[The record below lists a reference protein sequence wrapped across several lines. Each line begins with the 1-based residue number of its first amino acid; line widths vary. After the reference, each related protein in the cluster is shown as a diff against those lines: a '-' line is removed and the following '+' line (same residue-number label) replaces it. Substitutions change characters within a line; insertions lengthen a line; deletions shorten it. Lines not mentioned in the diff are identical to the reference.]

1 MYKKKV
7 LVLMGG
13 KSRERSISLKSG
25 RACFNTIKK
34 LGYKTYKFDPIIKIE
49 KNIRKIN
56 PDVIF
61 NCLHGKY
68 GEDGKI
74 QKVLEKL
81 RIPYTH
87 SGIKASQNAMDKIK
101 SKEIF
106 SNNNI
111 KTPKHKIIKKIFD
124 LDKKISKDKFIL
136 KPINE
141 GSSLG
146 VEIFDKI
153 SQLNYKK
160 IKNLLKRYKIL
171 MQEPFIEGKE
181 IQTAVIG
188 NKAIGSVEIIPKR
201 KFYDYKAKYSSSAN
215 TLHVIP
221 PNLSKKTHDKIK
233 KIALKAHK
241 VLKCKGVTRSD
252 FRVMENGSIFILE
265 TNTQPGMTKL
275 SLVPE
280 IAMKYGLNFKKLVDW
295 MIKDA
300 GIKR

>member
-1 MYKKKV
+1 
-7 LVLMGG
+7 
-13 KSRERSISLKSG
+13 
-25 RACFNTIKK
+25 
-34 LGYKTYKFDPIIKIE
+34 
-49 KNIRKIN
+49 
-56 PDVIF
+56 
-61 NCLHGKY
+61 
-68 GEDGKI
+68 
-74 QKVLEKL
+74 
-81 RIPYTH
+81 
-87 SGIKASQNAMDKIK
+87 
-101 SKEIF
+101 
-106 SNNNI
+106 
-111 KTPKHKIIKKIFD
+111 
-124 LDKKISKDKFIL
+124 
-136 KPINE
+136 
-141 GSSLG
+141 
-146 VEIFDKI
+146 
-153 SQLNYKK
+153 
-160 IKNLLKRYKIL
+160 